1 MLPILWTLLITTAQI
16 RFCQSKPS
24 MEEAVARLEKYE
36 NEIKVFS
43 WFYDAEKQGILHPVN
58 LLRLDPTVIAIQN
71 VTRVQYE
78 AIKRSNQFL
87 ATNYEE
93 SGFKQQQQNENEVY
107 NPILFKGHVF
117 LPVEEESFTGVF
129 KMPSGQVAWNQV
141 KMLDPTLTRK
151 KRSRRDSV
159 SSVTR
164 NKPVNKLEFLFD
176 AMGRIGVEDEGCR
189 NQRGAVI
196 VINVNMKDD
205 GNLREELSEVMEKI
219 YTQVMCRRAKKII
232 VTGTI
237 GWIQSYNVIRN
248 FRRRADFFKRNGMVS
263 SEDTSVWN
271 VNQIWSSDF
280 AGISGTSIDIFE
292 ERGVRIAKE
301 IKGRPNTFITPAF
314 CAFHFPVVRNY
325 E

>member
-1 MLPILWTLLITTAQI
+1 
-16 RFCQSKPS
+16 
-24 MEEAVARLEKYE
+24 
-36 NEIKVFS
+36 
-43 WFYDAEKQGILHPVN
+43 
-58 LLRLDPTVIAIQN
+58 
-71 VTRVQYE
+71 
-78 AIKRSNQFL
+78 
-87 ATNYEE
+87 
-93 SGFKQQQQNENEVY
+93 
-107 NPILFKGHVF
+107 
-117 LPVEEESFTGVF
+117 
-129 KMPSGQVAWNQV
+129 MPSGQVAWNQV